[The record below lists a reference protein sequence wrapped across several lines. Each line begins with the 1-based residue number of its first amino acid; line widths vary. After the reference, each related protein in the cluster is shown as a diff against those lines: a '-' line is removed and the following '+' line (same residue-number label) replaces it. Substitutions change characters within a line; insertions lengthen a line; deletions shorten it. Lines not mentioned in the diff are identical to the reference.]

1 MRPSERRAGWV
12 TLALA
17 ALVGCSEGPVVIDA
31 YVGTAY
37 TPSEFGRGA
46 ARRDLLTEVRGNPLA
61 LGAGA
66 FAGGVLEALNRHEPR
81 PQPTRFALAPDG
93 SANPAYRV
101 ILLFDAPRAVNS
113 LSVCRQPPAAEP
125 NPPDTFR
132 VTAAFCRGGT
142 TLTKVTAET
151 TSVMG
156 LDDPKLDAL
165 LAQVVRDLF
174 PVRGRDRD

>member
-1 MRPSERRAGWV
+1 VSAARRRAGRV
-12 TLALA
+12 ALALA
-17 ALVGCSEGPVVIDA
+17 GLVGCSEGPVVIDT
-31 YVGTAY
+31 YVAIAY
-37 TPSEFGRGA
+37 TPNEFGRGA
-46 ARRDLLTEVRGNPLA
+46 ARRDLLTEVRGDPLA

-66 FAGGVLEALNRHEPR
+66 FAGGVVELLNRHEPR
-81 PQPTRFALAPDG
+81 PQPTTFALAPDD
-93 SANPAYRV
+93 SADPAYRV

-125 NPPDTFR
+125 APPDTLR
-132 VTAAFCRGGT
+132 VTGAFCRGGT

-151 TSVMG
+151 GSVTG

-174 PVRGRDRD
+174 PIRGGDRD